1 MKQVEQEVV
10 YTHNTGLLDTALH
23 SLHWNGIGC
32 DNGPDIQLY
41 SQIVPLVL
49 RRGGGVL
56 GNLLTCARWHS
67 AGTHRTQHTPHYRHT
82 GGTSGIL
89 LLGHSPD
96 TGLGQ
101 SLRNI
106 GTLRPNSEVQ

>member
-1 MKQVEQEVV
+1 MEQVEQEVV

-49 RRGGGVL
+49 CRGGGVL

-67 AGTHRTQHTPHYRHT
+67 ARTHRTHHTPHSRHT
-82 GGTSGIL
+82 ARDI
-89 LLGHSPD
+89 GHIIVGSLSRYWPGSIAEKHWD
-96 TGLGQ
+96 TEAQ
-101 SLRNI
+101 
-106 GTLRPNSEVQ
+106 